1 MFSKILIANRGEIAV
16 RVIRACKEMGI
27 ATLAVY
33 SEADKDALHV
43 SLAEESCCIGKATPR
58 DSYLNM
64 NNIIMAAKSFRAE
77 AIHPGY
83 GFLSENPDF
92 SNLCAENGI
101 TFIGPKGSVIAK
113 MGDKDMARKTMKEA
127 DVPVIPGCEL
137 VENLE
142 HAKKEA
148 EEIGFPLLIKAR
160 AGGGGRGIR
169 LVKSAEDLESQF
181 QLATQEAAAAFNDGS
196 VYMEKYLTNV
206 KHIETQILA
215 DNFGNVIC
223 LGERDCSMQR
233 RNQKLVEESPSPV
246 VDDGLR
252 SRLIALSVKA
262 AKAVDYRGA
271 GTIECLYHQE
281 SDKFYFMEMNT
292 RLQVEHPVTEFVTG
306 VDLVKWQIRIAADL
320 PLRHKQED
328 IKLDGYAIECRINAE
343 DMNFKPSCGTITMLH
358 VPGGPLVRFD
368 SGIYNGYFIPP
379 FYDSM
384 IGKLIVAS
392 RSTRNGAIRKMKA
405 ALAELVVE
413 GIANNIDLQ
422 MDIMNFA
429 DFAKGTY
436 TTASL
441 EKMLDEAKEVASND
455 EV

>member
-27 ATLAVY
+27 ATVAVY
-33 SEADKDALHV
+33 SEADKEALHV
-43 SLAEESCCIGKATPR
+43 SLAEERCCIGRATPR

-64 NNIIMAAKSFRAE
+64 SNVIMAAKAYGAE

-92 SNLCAENGI
+92 SNLCDERGI
-101 TFIGPKGSVIAK
+101 VFIGPKGDVIAK
-113 MGDKDMARKTMKEA
+113 MGDKDMARKTMESA
-127 DVPVIPGCEL
+127 GVPVIPGCEL
-137 VENLE
+137 VSDLA
-142 HAKKEA
+142 HAKEEA
-148 EEIGFPLLIKAR
+148 KKIGFPLLIKAR

-169 LVKSAEDLESQF
+169 LVNSPDELETQYR
-181 QLATQEAAAAFNDGS
+181 LATQEAEAAFNDGS
-196 VYMEKYLTNV
+196 VYMEKFLTNV

-215 DNFGNVIC
+215 DNFGNVVC

-246 VDDGLR
+246 VNDALR
-252 SRLIALSVKA
+252 ERLIKVSHKA
-262 AKAVDYRGA
+262 AKAVNYRGA
-271 GTIECLYHQE
+271 GTLECLYDQKTDE
-281 SDKFYFMEMNT
+281 FYFMEMNT

-306 VDLVKWQIRIAADL
+306 IDLVKWQIRIAAGL
-320 PLRHKQED
+320 PLKFKQED

-343 DMNFKPSCGTITMLH
+343 DADFNPSCGEVTMLH

-368 SGIYNGYFIPP
+368 SAIYSGYFIPP

-392 RSTRNGAIRKMKA
+392 RSSRKGAIRKMKA
-405 ALAELVVE
+405 ALAELIIEGVE
-413 GIANNIDLQ
+413 NNSELQ
-422 MDIMNFA
+422 EEIMNYHEFA
-429 DFAKGTY
+429 EGTY

-441 EKMLDEAKEVASND
+441 ENMLKSGGGSS
-455 EV
+455 

>member
-1 MFSKILIANRGEIAV
+1 
-16 RVIRACKEMGI
+16 MGI
-27 ATLAVY
+27 ATVAVY

-64 NNIIMAAKSFRAE
+64 NNIIMAAKYYGAE

-92 SNLCAENGI
+92 SNLCEENGI
-101 TFIGPKGSVIAK
+101 TFIGPKGSVIAQ
-113 MGDKDMARKTMKEA
+113 MGDKDMARKTMQAA

-142 HAKKEA
+142 HAKQEA
-148 EEIGFPLLIKAR
+148 EKIGFPLLIKAR

-169 LVKSAEDLESQF
+169 LVNTSDELEQ
-181 QLATQEAAAAFNDGS
+181 QYQMATQEAAAAFNDGS
-196 VYMEKYLTNV
+196 VYMEKYLTEV

-246 VDDGLR
+246 VDDALR
-252 SRLIALSVKA
+252 KRLIATSVKA

-271 GTIECLYHQE
+271 GTIECLYDQK
-281 SDKFYFMEMNT
+281 SDQFYFMEMNT

-306 VDLVKWQIRIAADL
+306 IDLVKWQIRIAANVKL
-320 PLRHKQED
+320 TYKQED
-328 IKLDGYAIECRINAE
+328 IRLNGYAIECRINAE
-343 DMNFKPSCGTITMLH
+343 DSTFKPSCGTVTMLH

-368 SGIYNGYFIPP
+368 SAIYSGYFIPP

-392 RSTRNGAIRKMKA
+392 RSSRNGAIRKMKA
-405 ALAELVVE
+405 ALAELVIE
-413 GIANNIDLQ
+413 GVANNADIQ
-422 MDIMNFA
+422 MDIMNFS
-429 DFAKGTY
+429 DFAAGGY

-441 EKMLDEAKEVASND
+441 EKMMKEANSENEV
-455 EV
+455 

>member
-1 MFSKILIANRGEIAV
+1 MFSKILIANRGEIAI

-27 ATLAVY
+27 ATVAVY

-43 SLAEESCCIGKATPR
+43 SLADESCCIGKATPR

-64 NNIIMAAKSFRAE
+64 NNIIMAAKLFGAE

-92 SNLCAENGI
+92 SDLCRDSGI
-101 TFIGPKGSVIAK
+101 VFIGPGGSVIAK
-113 MGDKDMARKTMKEA
+113 MGDKDMARKTMQA
-127 DVPVIPGCEL
+127 AGVPVIPGCEL
-137 VENLE
+137 VENID

-148 EEIGFPLLIKAR
+148 EKIGFPLLIKAR

-169 LVKSAEDLESQF
+169 LVSSPAELEPQY
-181 QLATQEAAAAFNDGS
+181 QMATREARAAFNDGS
-196 VYMEKYLTNV
+196 VYMEKFLTDV

-215 DNFGNVIC
+215 DNFDNVVC

-246 VDDGLR
+246 VDEHLR
-252 SRLIALSVKA
+252 KRLIEVSQQA
-262 AKAVDYRGA
+262 AKSVGYRGA
-271 GTIECLYHQE
+271 GTLECLYDQK
-281 SDKFYFMEMNT
+281 SNQFYFMEMNT

-306 VDLVKWQIRIAADL
+306 IDLVKWQIRIAADISL
-320 PLRHKQED
+320 TFKQED
-328 IKLDGYAIECRINAE
+328 IKLNGCAIECRINAE
-343 DMNFKPSCGTITMLH
+343 DANFKPSCGKITMLH

-368 SGIYNGYFIPP
+368 SAIYNGYFIPP

-405 ALAELVVE
+405 SLAELVIE
-413 GIANNIDLQ
+413 GVANNSDLQ
-422 MDIMNFA
+422 MDIMNYKEFA
-429 DFAKGTY
+429 DGSY

-441 EKMLDEAKEVASND
+441 ERMLGVQK
-455 EV
+455 